1 MLLSHGSG
9 DKAPPIT
16 LDGRATVEFLIGSI
30 MREKGDRSWS
40 RRLLWWQDNYSVLP
54 YRCAISEDMPLLS
67 SSSLQ
72 IRFYMSPYIEW
83 EVGSY
88 WVWAVV
94 AAEAG
99 DHDQNLM
106 ESVHAAL
113 QGLVQG
119 WGLVPHYWML
129 IGRPGATEA
138 EHDMAMEGK
147 GPERPP
153 DDCTDN
159 MMRTGHCLYCAST
172 CQDLREHFL
181 GAHGWTHGRHGRS
194 LGHSCPAA

>member
-1 MLLSHGSG
+1 MEAVIKHHPLPWMGVLQSSSSLGASCGRKETGAGVGDCSGGRTTILSCLIDAQLL
-9 DKAPPIT
+9 
-16 LDGRATVEFLIGSI
+16 R
-30 MREKGDRSWS
+30 
-40 RRLLWWQDNYSVLP
+40 
-54 YRCAISEDMPLLS
+54 EDMPLLS

-83 EVGSY
+83 EVGY

-138 EHDMAMEGK
+138 EHDMAREGK